1 MKRKRCKDP
10 ICPANQSPP
19 RAKREEKSKK
29 RATVA
34 RGRSRTTDCRNKMCQ
49 ASRST
54 AESSTSTSRPRARS
68 RESVR
73 WCRSVSKSRRRRA
86 CHCRRIREAR
96 KRSASP
102 RQKKT
107 KRSRCKTFS
116 KKRKKQPALC
126 VCVRG
131 SSSQDLG
138 RKRPSACPILSK
150 YDECCCTQKR
160 KSKSKRKD
168 KSNSGRGKPT
178 RQCHCEPPASNSM
191 RSVIERGLSNLS
203 KKLEKLKFSFPRRRT
218 SKACPAQRYC
228 SRDRQ
233 GKPRRSR
240 KRDRNKRGGK

>member
-1 MKRKRCKDP
+1 MPVLKNITYALNLTIQKF
-10 ICPANQSPP
+10 
-19 RAKREEKSKK
+19 
-29 RATVA
+29 
-34 RGRSRTTDCRNKMCQ
+34 
-49 ASRST
+49 
-54 AESSTSTSRPRARS
+54 ESDFSDHSARS

-86 CHCRRIREAR
+86 CHCRRIREAL

-160 KSKSKRKD
+160 VR
-168 KSNSGRGKPT
+168 
-178 RQCHCEPPASNSM
+178 
-191 RSVIERGLSNLS
+191 
-203 KKLEKLKFSFPRRRT
+203 
-218 SKACPAQRYC
+218 
-228 SRDRQ
+228 
-233 GKPRRSR
+233 
-240 KRDRNKRGGK
+240 